1 MNLAADLRLDPTLAA
16 DPRLRAALAAGS
28 ERVAAWADLL
38 DRINVFP
45 VADGDTGRNLVLS
58 LQPLRDT
65 GRSAQ
70 ELIEAL
76 LLAARGNSGNIAA
89 QFFQGLLAGEDAG
102 DLAGAVHRGRELAW
116 RAVAEPRRGTMLTLF
131 DSLAAGLAPEGE
143 PEVPPR
149 GGEGTGAAGLE
160 RLLDRLEQAVLDS
173 PGQLA
178 ELERAGVVD
187 AGALGMYIFFDAFLH
202 HLAGAPDQLRSIA
215 DRFRGTLEVGAGF
228 QGRSEQG
235 FCIDAVVRAEQAPA
249 LVAELRSMGE
259 SVVTMQ
265 RGDLVK
271 VHLHAD
277 DPDRVRG
284 RLQQRADLLRFA
296 SDDMQQQAAGFL
308 APADSGAIHVM
319 TDAAGSLTAADA
331 RRLRMSLLAS
341 YVHIGPL
348 AMPEIHVQPEELY
361 AAMRRGESVST
372 SQASVYERH
381 QHYRKALGM
390 HRRVL
395 YICVG
400 SVFTGNHETA
410 AAWKRAA
417 DEDDRLCLIDTGAAS
432 GRLALIALAA
442 AEHARRVDDPD
453 AVVRMARW
461 AVAASREWIF
471 LDQLKWLA
479 AGGRLSKP
487 GAFFGDLFHVK
498 PVVSPTPEG
507 AKKVGVVRNRQAQ
520 LEFAFARLDAA
531 HTADGPGRVLIEY
544 TDNRDWVAA
553 EVAPQCEQRYGGS
566 EVLLQPMGLTSG
578 AHMGPGTWA
587 VAYLPR
593 PGQEE
598 DGR

>member
-1 MNLAADLRLDPTLAA
+1 
-16 DPRLRAALAAGS
+16 
-28 ERVAAWADLL
+28 
-38 DRINVFP
+38 
-45 VADGDTGRNLVLS
+45 
-58 LQPLRDT
+58 
-65 GRSAQ
+65 
-70 ELIEAL
+70 
-76 LLAARGNSGNIAA
+76 
-89 QFFQGLLAGEDAG
+89 
-102 DLAGAVHRGRELAW
+102 
-116 RAVAEPRRGTMLTLF
+116 
-131 DSLAAGLAPEGE
+131 
-143 PEVPPR
+143 
-149 GGEGTGAAGLE
+149 
-160 RLLDRLEQAVLDS
+160 
-173 PGQLA
+173 
-178 ELERAGVVD
+178 
-187 AGALGMYIFFDAFLH
+187 
-202 HLAGAPDQLRSIA
+202 
-215 DRFRGTLEVGAGF
+215 
-228 QGRSEQG
+228 
-235 FCIDAVVRAEQAPA
+235 
-249 LVAELRSMGE
+249 
-259 SVVTMQ
+259 MQ

-277 DPDRVRG
+277 DPDRIRG

-395 YICVG
+395 YVCVG
-400 SVFTGNHETA
+400 SVFTGNHQTA

-453 AVVRMARW
+453 AVVRLARW
-461 AVAASREWIF
+461 AVASSREWIF

-531 HTADGPGRVLIEY
+531 HAADGPGRVMIEY

-553 EVAPQCEQRYGGS
+553 EVAPQCGQRYGDS
-566 EVLLQPMGLTSG
+566 EVLLQPMSLTSG

-593 PGQEE
+593 PDREE